1 MRKRVHFD
9 KFWGNGWPDLTE
21 LQPYFLAPAGQQWF
35 GAGGNDGASLSL
47 EGVDNTEHL
56 LPREGRVV
64 IDLMMT
70 GDPRSAF
77 C

>member
-56 LPREGRVV
+56 LPGEGRVV